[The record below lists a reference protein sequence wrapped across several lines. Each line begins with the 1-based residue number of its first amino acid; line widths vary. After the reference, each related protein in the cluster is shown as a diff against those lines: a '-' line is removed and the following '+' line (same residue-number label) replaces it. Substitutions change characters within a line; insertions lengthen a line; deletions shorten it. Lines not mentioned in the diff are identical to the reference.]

1 MKIKEIK
8 AFPLAYP
15 EPHYKGIERYIT
27 LARVETEDGLVGW
40 GECISQFREAALAT
54 KTIIEQ
60 GFAPLLVGQNVIDG
74 DRLWHIME
82 DRIWW
87 YGPEGIAAFAVSAV
101 DMALWDVKGKA
112 LGQPVCQLLGGKIH
126 DKVIAMAS
134 FIFDMEDVDWTLNE
148 FRWLIE
154 QGYHMVK
161 AGWGMHRE
169 ALFGQDHKADI
180 DIVRQV
186 REVIGEEPELIV
198 DTPGIYK
205 LWDVPTAI
213 QRFRA
218 LEPYRLRWIEQP
230 LFPSDLEGHARL
242 RAAVSTPIGTGE
254 DEWDLES
261 YKRLIDSGGVDVIQ
275 IDPGRV
281 HGITG
286 SYQVI
291 KSIEAANLQVSYHT
305 WSGALNTAASLHLL
319 ANTTH
324 GVSMDFKPHESPMQH
339 ELVNDPWVQEEGYLV
354 VRDEPGLG
362 VEVREEIVEKYY
374 FE

>member
-1 MKIKEIK
+1 MKIKEIR

-74 DRLWHIME
+74 DRLWRIMQ

-112 LGQPVCQLLGGKIH
+112 LGQPVCQLLGGKVH

-161 AGWGMHRE
+161 AGWGMHRQ
-169 ALFGQDHKADI
+169 ALFGQKHKADI

-275 IDPGRV
+275 IDPGRA

-339 ELVNDPWVQEEGYLV
+339 ELVNNPWVQEEGYLV

-362 VEVREEIVEKYY
+362 VEVREEIVAKYY
-374 FE
+374 FS

>member
-60 GFAPLLVGQNVIDG
+60 GFAPLLVGENILDG
-74 DRLWHIME
+74 ERLWHIME

-112 LGQPVCQLLGGKIH
+112 LGQPVCQLLGGKLH
-126 DKVIAMAS
+126 DRVIAMAS
-134 FIFDMEDVDWTLNE
+134 FIFDMEDFDWTLNE
-148 FRWLIE
+148 FRWLCE

-161 AGWGMHRE
+161 AGWGMHRQ
-169 ALFGQDHKADI
+169 ALFGQDRKADI

-186 REVIGEEPELIV
+186 REAIGEEPELIV
-198 DTPGIYK
+198 DSPGIYK
-205 LWDVPTAI
+205 LWDVQTAI
-213 QRFRA
+213 QRFRD

-286 SYQVI
+286 SHHVI
-291 KSIEAANLQVSYHT
+291 NLIEAANLEVSAHT

-319 ANTTH
+319 ANSTH

-339 ELVNDPWVQEEGYLV
+339 ELVSDPWAQEAGYLT
-354 VRDEPGLG
+354 VRDTPGLG
-362 VEVREEIVEKYY
+362 VEVREEIVEKYL
-374 FE
+374 FS

>member
-8 AFPLAYP
+8 AFPMAYP

-60 GFAPLLVGQNVIDG
+60 GFAPLLVGQNVVDG
-74 DRLWHIME
+74 DRLWHIMQ

-112 LGQPVCQLLGGKIH
+112 LGQPVCQLLGGKVH

-161 AGWGMHRE
+161 AGWGMHRQ
-169 ALFGQDHKADI
+169 ALFGQDHKADV

-186 REVIGEEPELIV
+186 REVIGGEPELIV

-230 LFPSDLEGHARL
+230 LFPSDLEGHTRL

-339 ELVNDPWVQEEGYLV
+339 ELVNNPWVQEEGYLV

>member
-27 LARVETEDGLVGW
+27 LARVETENGMVGW

-60 GFAPLLVGQNVIDG
+60 GFAPLLVGQNIIDG
-74 DRLWHIME
+74 DRLWHIMQ

-112 LGQPVCQLLGGKIH
+112 LGQPVCQLLGGKVH

-161 AGWGMHRE
+161 AGWGMHRQ
-169 ALFGQDHKADI
+169 ALFGQKHKADI

-254 DEWDLES
+254 DEWNLES
-261 YKRLIDSGGVDVIQ
+261 YKRLIDSDGVDVIQ

-339 ELVNDPWVQEEGYLV
+339 ELVNNPWVQEEGYLV

-362 VEVREEIVEKYY
+362 VEVREEIVAKYY
-374 FE
+374 FS

>member
-74 DRLWHIME
+74 DRLWHIMQ

-112 LGQPVCQLLGGKIH
+112 LGQPVCQLLGGKVH

-134 FIFDMEDVDWTLNE
+134 FIFDMEDIDWTLNE

-161 AGWGMHRE
+161 AGWGMHRQ
-169 ALFGQDHKADI
+169 ALFGQNHKADI

-242 RAAVSTPIGTGE
+242 RAVVSTPIGTGE

-339 ELVNDPWVQEEGYLV
+339 ELVNNPWVQEEGYLV

-374 FE
+374 FS

>member
-1 MKIKEIK
+1 MKIKSIN

-60 GFAPLLVGQNVIDG
+60 GLAPLLVGQNVIDG
-74 DRLWHIME
+74 DRLWHIMQ

-112 LGQPVCQLLGGKIH
+112 LGQPVCQLLGGKVH

-161 AGWGMHRE
+161 AGWGMHRQ
-169 ALFGQDHKADI
+169 ALFGQKHKADI

-275 IDPGRV
+275 IDPGRA

-286 SYQVI
+286 SNQVI

-324 GVSMDFKPHESPMQH
+324 GVSMDFKPHDSPMQH
-339 ELVNDPWVQEEGYLV
+339 ELVNNPWVQEEGYLV

-374 FE
+374 FS

>member
-1 MKIKEIK
+1 MKIKSIN

-60 GFAPLLVGQNVIDG
+60 GVAPLLVGQNVIDG
-74 DRLWHIME
+74 DRLWHIMQ

-112 LGQPVCQLLGGKIH
+112 LGQPVCQLLGGKVH

-161 AGWGMHRE
+161 AGWGMHRQ
-169 ALFGQDHKADI
+169 ALFGQKHKADI

-275 IDPGRV
+275 IDPGRA

-339 ELVNDPWVQEEGYLV
+339 ELVNNPWVQEEGYLV

-374 FE
+374 FS